1 MKTVYIIHRWAGK
14 PKEPMYDWIKK
25 ELEKNNFSVIVPEM
39 PNSEKPEIKSWVQKL
54 NKVVNLKEEFYFIG
68 HSIGCQTILRFIE
81 GIEKNKIKGV
91 VLIAPWTHL
100 NEETLEEEGEEV
112 IEIAKPWIETPIDW
126 KKVMSR
132 IENQV
137 VCIFSDNDPY
147 VPLSEVDVFKNKLNA
162 KIIIEHNKGH
172 FDPDSKIKEN
182 STAVSEL
189 LKIKK

>member
-1 MKTVYIIHRWAGK
+1 MKTVYLIHGWEGS
-14 PKEPMYDWIKK
+14 PKEPMHVWIKK
-25 ELEKNNFSVIVPEM
+25 ELEKNNFSVVVPEM
-39 PNSEKPEIKSWVQKL
+39 PNPEKPEIESWVGKL
-54 NKVVNLKEEFYFIG
+54 NKIVNLNEEVYFIG

-81 GIEKNKIKGV
+81 GIKNNVKGV

-100 NEETLEEEGEEV
+100 NEETIEKEGEEV
-112 IEIAKPWIETPIDW
+112 IEMAKPWIETPINW
-126 KKVMSR
+126 KKIKTK
-132 IENQV
+132 IESQV
-137 VCIFSDNDPY
+137 VCLFSDNDPY
-147 VPLSEVDVFKNKLNA
+147 VPLSEADLFKEKLKA